1 MKNIPL
7 LISLS
12 LFVSFSYSQVVL
24 VGWNDF
30 DSTNDTVADTLLEGF
45 SGIVGTS
52 VSDSASVGAGQSIS
66 DAANLGG
73 TALSYGNLFA
83 IAESDI
89 NPLSNGFIINSTGN
103 SRFIDFSITNS
114 AADDY
119 ELDRILFHAKRQWGT
134 EDSVA
139 LKVSHF
145 SPSSD
150 LSDTVTQRE
159 IFSQTGI
166 SASTNAFSVSIS
178 GLDDYILESG
188 ETAAFRIF
196 NENAGANGQFRVDNI
211 AITGAV
217 VPEPTT
223 YALILGIFALGFAIR
238 KQNSTK

>member
-1 MKNIPL
+1 MIVPL
-7 LISLS
+7 HIIQLMRTCVDNLIALPHLDGPRIRLEAEYLSKRLEVLRQKRLISNNAFLDAGAIQGA
-12 LFVSFSYSQVVL
+12 FSM
-24 VGWNDF
+24 
-30 DSTNDTVADTLLEGF
+30 
-45 SGIVGTS
+45 I
-52 VSDSASVGAGQSIS
+52 
-66 DAANLGG
+66 
-73 TALSYGNLFA
+73 GNLVEMG
-83 IAESDI
+83 I
-89 NPLSNGFIINSTGN
+89 P
-103 SRFIDFSITNS
+103 
-114 AADDY
+114 
-119 ELDRILFHAKRQWGT
+119 
-134 EDSVA
+134 
-139 LKVSHF
+139 
-145 SPSSD
+145 
-150 LSDTVTQRE
+150 QRE

>member
-7 LISLS
+7 LISLF

-119 ELDRILFHAKRQWGT
+119 ELDRILCHAKRQWGA

-145 SPSSD
+145 SPSRD
-150 LSDTVTQRE
+150 LSDTVTQR
-159 IFSQTGI
+159 
-166 SASTNAFSVSIS
+166 
-178 GLDDYILESG
+178 
-188 ETAAFRIF
+188 
-196 NENAGANGQFRVDNI
+196 
-211 AITGAV
+211 
-217 VPEPTT
+217 
-223 YALILGIFALGFAIR
+223 
-238 KQNSTK
+238 